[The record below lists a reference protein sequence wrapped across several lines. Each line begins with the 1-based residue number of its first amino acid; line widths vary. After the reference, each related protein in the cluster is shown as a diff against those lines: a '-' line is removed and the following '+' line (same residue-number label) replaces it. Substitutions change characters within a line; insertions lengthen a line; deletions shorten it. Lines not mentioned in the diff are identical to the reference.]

1 MVGGFDKSILEIIK
15 NKNIYKYINCKEYMF
30 KWLFFG
36 KKEIL
41 NKDSEVKRGFDSVK
55 KDINSLGKWVE
66 HLNNKDSG
74 IENEIFDIKE
84 QITSIKDEM
93 EGIKNIVDTIDK
105 ELFKQ
110 LFKTDGAKNVKQT
123 DVQGVCLGV
132 QTPVQTGV
140 YGIFNNFSTMERAIV
155 WALLN
160 TDLKLRYE
168 DLAAMLGKSRATI
181 RGQINSIK
189 QKNESLI
196 QEIIEKNGKK
206 RVFIEENIKEK
217 ILKGVKVRE
226 NRKRGAKFE

>member
-1 MVGGFDKSILEIIK
+1 LVGGFDKSILEIIK

-123 DVQGVCLGV
+123 
-132 QTPVQTGV
+132 
-140 YGIFNNFSTMERAIV
+140 
-155 WALLN
+155 
-160 TDLKLRYE
+160 
-168 DLAAMLGKSRATI
+168 AAMLGKSRATI